1 MMCMKLPYKE
11 NTIIK
16 REKLTKYLLN
26 LIHPVGGSKAKF
38 FRGIGFNN
46 TNLEEFEQELYRI
59 GKNENVKDIKE
70 HGLTKGDIGAVV
82 NIYNTGTAYEV
93 EFVASDGTT
102 KALLT
107 LKATD
112 IRKHRDST
120 TYISSTHISL
130 GTVSG
135 LTTFSISEK
144 DK

>member
-1 MMCMKLPYKE
+1 M
-11 NTIIK
+11 
-16 REKLTKYLLN
+16 
-26 LIHPVGGSKAKF
+26 F
-38 FRGIGFNN
+38 
-46 TNLEEFEQELYRI
+46 EEFDTVEL
-59 GKNENVKDIKE
+59 VHDIKE

-144 DK
+144 DKYRRVDGDVNIDQIYSKTNSEQNLKNFNLATL

>member
-59 GKNENVKDIKE
+59 GKNENVKDQKLSEDSNGINYMIIGSVQAPDGNTYSIGTVWYIK
-70 HGLTKGDIGAVV
+70 
-82 NIYNTGTAYEV
+82 TGTQNPSFITAYPV
-93 EFVASDGTT
+93 
-102 KALLT
+102 
-107 LKATD
+107 
-112 IRKHRDST
+112 
-120 TYISSTHISL
+120 
-130 GTVSG
+130 
-135 LTTFSISEK
+135 
-144 DK
+144 